1 VVYEIANTAKSKG
14 LGTQEEVTNFTVK
27 MRVLDK
33 DINLRPGMSM
43 TADVETET
51 HADVLS
57 VPIQS
62 VTTRMPKAEQA
73 VPAGEGGPP
82 QGGGMAAARTRS
94 ENKPKEI
101 VFVVDGGVVKA
112 INVKR
117 GISNDTHV
125 EILEGLSEGAQVVSG
140 SYKAI
145 NRELEDGAK
154 VRVEEQKKQGA
165 KTGAAS

>member
-1 VVYEIANTAKSKG
+1 
-14 LGTQEEVTNFTVK
+14 

-51 HADVLS
+51 KHDVLT

-62 VTTRMPKAEQA
+62 VTTRMPKVEQK
-73 VPAGEGGPP
+73 GP
-82 QGGGMAAARTRS
+82 QGEQPSPQQTSGVATARSRS
-94 ENKPKEI
+94 ENRPKEI
-101 VFVVDGGVVKA
+101 VFAVENGVVKA
-112 INVKR
+112 MPVKR

-125 EILEGLSEGAQVVSG
+125 EILEGVTEGLDVVSG

-145 NRELEDGAK
+145 NRELEDGTK
-154 VRVEEQKKQGA
+154 VRVEEPKKQPGKAKGEGA
-165 KTGAAS
+165 